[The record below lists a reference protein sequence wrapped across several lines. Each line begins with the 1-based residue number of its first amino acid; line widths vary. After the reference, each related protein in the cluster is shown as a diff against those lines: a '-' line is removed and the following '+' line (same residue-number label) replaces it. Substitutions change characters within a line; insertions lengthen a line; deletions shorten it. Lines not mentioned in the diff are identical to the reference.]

1 MQWARM
7 HSPRCTWRGNNHS
20 LKGMTSHQSQLR
32 HSEGGGPARMG
43 IKPTK
48 TVEPTTQVES
58 RKPGMQRVKK

>member
-1 MQWARM
+1 
-7 HSPRCTWRGNNHS
+7 
-20 LKGMTSHQSQLR
+20 MTSHQSQLR